1 MPKRRLEI
9 DDAVRLQ
16 MSVRLI
22 EEREI
27 EKVVNDPQQTLVV
40 RRMGRPIEGRWL
52 YRGSPSPGRIL
63 EIECQIRADT
73 GLYRIVRVTEV

>member
-1 MPKRRLEI
+1 MPKRQVEI
-9 DDAVRLQ
+9 DDAIRNQ

-22 EEREI
+22 EEHEI
-27 EKVVNDPQQTLVV
+27 EKVVNDPKQSIVV
-40 RRMGRPIEGRWL
+40 RRRGQPIDGRWL

-73 GLYRIVRVTEV
+73 GLYRIVRVTQV